1 MENVD
6 KICPICSKHPIALP
20 NGVCSVCYNKVKTQ
34 ADWNTTEWGKIE
46 NHGLDAIIVLAKYIL
61 DEIEDDDQHQWHL
74 RRICFMQDM
83 VEYLDKRYFPN
94 ATIQQINDFAHSA
107 VDFWKGKI
115 TSQEATEQ
123 LQSMRKVL
131 QKDIMKLS
139 DWEPKDFLLWMM
151 MLEDDFDWMW
161 DQWFECIHACIP
173 DKCNDELWI
182 RMFHKHFPNEIKAWV
197 DNNNNDATNEAG

>member
-6 KICPICSKHPIALP
+6 KICPICRKHPIALP

-46 NHGLDAIIVLAKYIL
+46 SHGLDAIIVLAKYIL

-83 VEYLDKRYFPN
+83 VEHLDKRYFPN

-115 TSQEATEQ
+115 TSQEATER

>member
-1 MENVD
+1 
-6 KICPICSKHPIALP
+6 
-20 NGVCSVCYNKVKTQ
+20 
-34 ADWNTTEWGKIE
+34 
-46 NHGLDAIIVLAKYIL
+46 
-61 DEIEDDDQHQWHL
+61 
-74 RRICFMQDM
+74 M
-83 VEYLDKRYFPN
+83 VEHLDKQYFPN

-151 MLEDDFDWMW
+151 MPEDDFDWMW
-161 DQWFECIHACIP
+161 ASGLSAFMLVSPTSVTISC
-173 DKCNDELWI
+173 
-182 RMFHKHFPNEIKAWV
+182 
-197 DNNNNDATNEAG
+197 G

>member
-1 MENVD
+1 MDEF
-6 KICPICSKHPIALP
+6 
-20 NGVCSVCYNKVKTQ
+20 
-34 ADWNTTEWGKIE
+34 W
-46 NHGLDAIIVLAKYIL
+46 
-61 DEIEDDDQHQWHL
+61 DEIEDDDQHQWHQ

-83 VEYLDKRYFPN
+83 VEHLDKQYFPN

-151 MLEDDFDWMW
+151 MPEDDFDWMW
-161 DQWFECIHACIP
+161 DQWFECVGSTQGAIPYSYGWFPHVCPRTIRTCSHVYGSPLVSTLLLCFFDFCKTFFAYSNGFTIH
-173 DKCNDELWI
+173 K
-182 RMFHKHFPNEIKAWV
+182 
-197 DNNNNDATNEAG
+197 

>member
-1 MENVD
+1 M
-6 KICPICSKHPIALP
+6 
-20 NGVCSVCYNKVKTQ
+20 
-34 ADWNTTEWGKIE
+34 
-46 NHGLDAIIVLAKYIL
+46 LAKYIL
-61 DEIEDDDQHQWHL
+61 DEIEDDDQHQWHQ

-83 VEYLDKRYFPN
+83 VEHLDKQYFPN

-151 MLEDDFDWMW
+151 MPEDDFDWMW

-197 DNNNNDATNEAG
+197 DNNNNDATNKAG